1 MTHHTTC
8 IYIYS
13 VAYYGTG
20 TPSLAMPDVN
30 DATDKQHVVDKMP
43 RHEFDIN
50 QSPRQKKT
58 IETPRHSMAPVS
70 RVVTNYSMKG
80 LNSFN

>member
-8 IYIYS
+8 IYINIYS

-20 TPSLAMPDVN
+20 IPSLAMPDVN

-50 QSPRQKKT
+50 QSPQQNVWDSTAFHGTGASSGDK
-58 IETPRHSMAPVS
+58 V
-70 RVVTNYSMKG
+70 
-80 LNSFN
+80 LNEGT